1 MSSPVR
7 REAHAKV
14 NVFLRVVGKRR
25 DGYHEIESL
34 VLPISLADRVSVRAG
49 PALHLNVRGRATTGV
64 PQGPANLALLAA
76 LAMAETCD
84 PPGGAAIEITKQVPA
99 AGGLGGGSADAAA
112 VLHALNELWGCGLKP
127 PELSRI
133 GAALGSDVP
142 AALRGAPVVMRGR
155 GEVLRPAK
163 VGGTL
168 WWALVP
174 FDFPVRSPDAYRWW
188 DEDRAKSGP
197 SPTALLRAVAA
208 GKLERLGELLYNDLE
223 GPVFRRHPEVAEVK
237 ERLVAAGA
245 LGSVM
250 SGSGPTVVGLAEDR
264 AHAQR
269 LARRFKGAKVVSA
282 PVSGGVT
289 PATLSA

>member
-1 MSSPVR
+1 MSAALA
-7 REAHAKV
+7 REAHAKI

-34 VLPISLADRVSVRAG
+34 VLPISLADRVSVRVA
-49 PALHLNVRGRATTGV
+49 PALRLNVRGRATTGV

-76 LAMAETCD
+76 LAMAEACEPSD
-84 PPGGAAIEITKQVPA
+84 GAAIEITKHVPA

-112 VLHALNELWGCGLKP
+112 VLHALNELWGCRLRP
-127 PELSRI
+127 SALSRI

-142 AALRGAPVVMRGR
+142 AALRAAPVVMRGR
-155 GEVLRPAK
+155 GETLRPAR

-188 DEDRAKSGP
+188 DEDRERSGP
-197 SPTALLRAVAA
+197 SPTALLRAGAA
-208 GKLERLGELLYNDLE
+208 GKLERLGELLFNDLE
-223 GPVFRRHPEVAEVK
+223 GPVIRRHPPVGEVK
-237 ERLVAAGA
+237 GRLLAAGA
-245 LGSVM
+245 LGAVM

-264 AHAQR
+264 QHAQR

-282 PVSGGVT
+282 PPVG
-289 PATLSA
+289 

>member
-1 MSSPVR
+1 MSAAVT
-7 REAHAKV
+7 REAHAKI

-34 VLPISLADRVSVRAG
+34 VVPISLADRVSVRLA
-49 PALHLNVRGRATTGV
+49 PALRLNVRGRATSGV

-76 LAMAETCD
+76 LAMAETCQ
-84 PPGGAAIEITKQVPA
+84 PGEGAAIEITKHVPA

-112 VLHALNELWGCGLKP
+112 VLHALNELWGCGLRP
-127 PELSRI
+127 TALSRI

-142 AALRGAPVVMRGR
+142 AALRAEPVVMRGR

-188 DEDRAKSGP
+188 DEDRGKNGS

-208 GKLERLGELLYNDLE
+208 RKLERVGELLFNDLE
-223 GPVFRRHPEVAEVK
+223 RPVFRRHPEVAEVK
-237 ERLVAAGA
+237 ERLIAAGA
-245 LGSVM
+245 LGAVM
-250 SGSGPTVVGLAEDR
+250 SGSGPTVVGLAENR
-264 AHAQR
+264 SHAQR

-282 PVSGGVT
+282 PSV
-289 PATLSA
+289 A